1 MGIAEEIEK
10 LNKLRR
16 DGTLSV
22 DEYLDALPD
31 GRRRDVSKVRDVIL
45 RNLPQGYAEAMN
57 WGMITYQVPLEVCSD
72 TYNGKP
78 LMYAALA
85 SQKNYMALYLMSVYM
100 SAESRE
106 QFEAAYKATGK
117 RFDAGK
123 SCIRFKKPDDLPLEL
138 IAESIAAFAVEDFVV
153 YVKNTRAQR

>member
-1 MGIAEEIEK
+1 MYSDAK
-10 LNKLRR
+10 
-16 DGTLSV
+16 TV
-22 DEYLDALPD
+22 AEYLDVLPD
-31 GRRRDVSKVRDVIL
+31 GRREDISKVRDVIL
-45 RNLPQGYAEAMN
+45 KSLPQGYAETMN
-57 WGMITYQVPLEVCSD
+57 WGMITYQVPLEVYPD

-85 SQKNYMALYLMSVYM
+85 SQKSYMALYIMSIYM

-123 SCIRFKKPDDLPLEL
+123 SCIRFKKVDDLPLEL
-138 IAESIAAFAVEDFVV
+138 VAESIAALEVEDFVDR
-153 YVKNTRAQR
+153 VKNTRSQRRGGA

>member
-1 MGIAEEIEK
+1 MYSEA
-10 LNKLRR
+10 R
-16 DGTLSV
+16 TV
-22 DEYLDALPD
+22 DEYLAVLPAD
-31 GRRRDVSKVRDVIL
+31 RREDISKVRDVIL
-45 RNLPQGYAEAMN
+45 ANLPQGYAEVMN
-57 WGMITYQVPLEVCSD
+57 WGMITYQVPLDVYPD

-85 SQKNYMALYLMSVYM
+85 SQKNYMALYIMSIYM

-123 SCIRFKKPDDLPLEL
+123 SCIRFKKVDDLPLEL
-138 IAESIAAFAVEDFVV
+138 IAESIAALEVEDFVD
-153 YVKNTRAQR
+153 RAKKIRSQRKGGAPADECRQA